1 MLGKIPLE
9 AREAERESVLVSAVA
24 RGEGWLCV

>member
-1 MLGKIPLE
+1 MLGMIPLE

-24 RGEGWLCV
+24 RGEGWL